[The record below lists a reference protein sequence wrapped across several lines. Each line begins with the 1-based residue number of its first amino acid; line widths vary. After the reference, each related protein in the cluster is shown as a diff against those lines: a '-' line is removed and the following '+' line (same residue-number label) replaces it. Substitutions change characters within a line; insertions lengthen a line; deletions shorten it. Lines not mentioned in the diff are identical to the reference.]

1 VARRPLPFD
10 ILKRATRCRAKK
22 KKHRYKI
29 YSNLLSAI
37 PSFVDISPFRNI
49 YPAGPRVSI
58 LLFDGARRRAHVRYS
73 RDRFGSATAC
83 RVMKLFG
90 RCAAF

>member
-1 VARRPLPFD
+1 MARRPLPFD

-22 KKHRYKI
+22 KINR
-29 YSNLLSAI
+29 NLLSAI